1 MSDMSRESVCPQ
13 KGSPKEWRN
22 FSEIGTNS
30 AVGRISSE
38 WFSDVSAL
46 VRKQIFHDTAAPEVL
61 EGVQLY
67 NPDSFWGLFKRIG
80 AVHELIGVYGQL
92 LLNPR
97 GHDALLNG
105 ALDRLNPAF
114 AYLAK
119 FGERPAAVYIWCV
132 VAKKRG
138 AMLQAALMK
147 QLQDQHGMPY
157 YASLATQDSF
167 RIGKQIGFQPVKP
180 TDDRIGG
187 LFKLPDTLPVL
198 RSALAERPV
207 TTKVVETAAEFSHVF
222 ALRAA
227 TFVAEQD
234 CPINEEF
241 DGNDFSAQH
250 IVAYVGDAPAAAIR
264 VRYFHSFAKWE
275 RFCILPRFRKSSVRD
290 EILSAAEEIVRR
302 KGFNQ
307 IYFQAEAGLGAFWER
322 RGFRRRGERVVRF
335 SGREYGEFIKAIAA
349 STNAITLEDDP
360 LVLNRVEGKWHK
372 PGILDR
378 SSERLGA

>member
-1 MSDMSRESVCPQ
+1 
-13 KGSPKEWRN
+13 
-22 FSEIGTNS
+22 
-30 AVGRISSE
+30 
-38 WFSDVSAL
+38 
-46 VRKQIFHDTAAPEVL
+46 
-61 EGVQLY
+61 
-67 NPDSFWGLFKRIG
+67 
-80 AVHELIGVYGQL
+80 
-92 LLNPR
+92 
-97 GHDALLNG
+97 
-105 ALDRLNPAF
+105 
-114 AYLAK
+114 
-119 FGERPAAVYIWCV
+119 
-132 VAKKRG
+132 
-138 AMLQAALMK
+138 
-147 QLQDQHGMPY
+147 
-157 YASLATQDSF
+157 
-167 RIGKQIGFQPVKP
+167 
-180 TDDRIGG
+180 
-187 LFKLPDTLPVL
+187 
-198 RSALAERPV
+198 LAERPV